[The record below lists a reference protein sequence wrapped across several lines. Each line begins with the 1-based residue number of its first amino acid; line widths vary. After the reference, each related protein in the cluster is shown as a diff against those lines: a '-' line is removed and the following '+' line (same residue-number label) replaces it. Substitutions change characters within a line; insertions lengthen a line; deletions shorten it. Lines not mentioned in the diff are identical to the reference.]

1 VAEASKAARAL
12 PLSGKRVADFGTD
25 ITVDDYL
32 GGKSLAY
39 YYYYYLFFLIRR
51 CVAGSDE
58 GQLAMV
64 APGAETA
71 TAAIVPRT
79 RGEAL
84 GAGGE
89 VSALAV
95 VRDEASAATRRLK
108 GVTEALSQAT
118 EALSQVR

>member
-1 VAEASKAARAL
+1 VAEASKVARAL

-32 GGKSLAY
+32 GGKSLACY
-39 YYYYYLFFLIRR
+39 YYIYIYIFLIRR

-95 VRDEASAATRRLK
+95 VKDEASAATRRLK
-108 GVTEALSQAT
+108 GVTEALSQ
-118 EALSQVR
+118 VR